1 MGKEYGSVNKHLI
14 MGIGKM
20 VNRMDSECINGKME
34 VVIQANGKMDWSMAK
49 EKTHFP
55 TKMYLLEYM
64 LMASLKVK
72 ED

>member
-1 MGKEYGSVNKHLI
+1 
-14 MGIGKM
+14 M